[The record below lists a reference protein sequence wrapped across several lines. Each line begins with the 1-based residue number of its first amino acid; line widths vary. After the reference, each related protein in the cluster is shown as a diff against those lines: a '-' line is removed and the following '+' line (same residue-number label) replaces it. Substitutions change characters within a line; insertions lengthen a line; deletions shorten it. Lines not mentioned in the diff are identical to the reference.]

1 MHEFATNAAKYGAL
15 STPGGRVAIDWSIA
29 GEKLLLV
36 WCEQGGPPCA
46 GAPGDS
52 GFGTHLAGA
61 IVSSQLAG
69 GISREGKPEGL
80 IVRLSTRPADGR
92 VGKEGAYTG
101 GT

>member
-15 STPGGRVAIDWSIA
+15 STPGGRVAINWSIA

-69 GISREGKPEGL
+69 EISRERSEEHTSELQSLMRISYAVFFLNKTL
-80 IVRLSTRPADGR
+80 TQ
-92 VGKEGAYTG
+92 
-101 GT
+101 